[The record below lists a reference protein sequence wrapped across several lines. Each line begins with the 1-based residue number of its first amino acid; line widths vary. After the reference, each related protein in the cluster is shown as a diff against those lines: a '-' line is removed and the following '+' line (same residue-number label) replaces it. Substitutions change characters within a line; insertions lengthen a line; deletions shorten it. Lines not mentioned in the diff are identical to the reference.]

1 MTVRQD
7 VNAILDIFGG
17 ADGGVGFAR
26 MIFTLDEYERVALE
40 GGPDAATAT
49 QILEVVA
56 RFRRLVDL
64 TTKY

>member
-7 VNAILDIFGG
+7 INAILDIFGG

-26 MIFTLDEYERVALE
+26 MIFILDDYEKIALE
-40 GGPDAATAT
+40 GGPDAPAA
-49 QILEVVA
+49 QQLMDVVS

-64 TTKY
+64 TTK

>member
-1 MTVRQD
+1 MTVRED

-26 MIFTLDEYERVALE
+26 MIFILDDYEKQALE
-40 GGPDAATAT
+40 GCPSAI
-49 QILEVVA
+49 QLIEVVS

-64 TTKY
+64 TSK

>member
-26 MIFTLDEYERVALE
+26 MIFILDDYEKQALA
-40 GGPDAATAT
+40 GCPSA
-49 QILEVVA
+49 QQLIEVVA

-64 TTKY
+64 TTQ